1 MRYLA
6 GAALAVAAVYACVT
20 QVDWPQF
27 ASAFRT
33 AHLSWLVAAF
43 VSVFLTLGLVTIR
56 WGVLVNGDGRTE
68 VRPYVRR
75 TPAPRW
81 RPLWDAVVVGQ
92 AVNIVV
98 PLRFGEGARVAI
110 TSRELDL
117 PIAQVLMSVAVE
129 RAIDILAFGTAA
141 FVLVSTGWMPR
152 TIMTRVPG
160 IVGVVFAI
168 AAAFA
173 IAVRLWPALLT
184 TERRWLGS
192 RWGLDRWI
200 AAQATNLQRGWA
212 GVTRGPQLT
221 QIVLLSVAAFLS
233 SAATNVLVL
242 RAFDMPVPIMA
253 ALVLLLAL
261 QVGTAIVSVPGN
273 LGVFHYITVVTL
285 ALWHVPRPEALA
297 VAVVLHVVSLGPKV
311 ALGAIA
317 LLSTR
322 RRQEIAPVAEG
333 SSL

>member
-27 ASAFRT
+27 GSAFHT
-33 AHLSWLVAAF
+33 ANLFWLWAAF

-56 WGVLVNGDGRTE
+56 WGLLVSGEPSTR
-68 VRPYVRR
+68 
-75 TPAPRW
+75 PRW

-110 TSRELDL
+110 TCRELDL
-117 PIAQVLMSVAVE
+117 PVAQVLMSVAVE
-129 RAIDILAFGTAA
+129 RAIDMLAFGTAA
-141 FVLVSTGWMPR
+141 FVLVSTGWMPQ
-152 TIMTRVPG
+152 TIMTRAPG
-160 IVGVVFAI
+160 IAAVVI
-168 AAAFA
+168 AFVAAFA
-173 IAVRLWPALLT
+173 IAKGMWPRLLT

-200 AAQATNLQRGWA
+200 VAQATNLQRGWS

-221 QIVLLSVAAFLS
+221 KIILLSAAVFLS
-233 SAATNVLVL
+233 SATTNMLVL
-242 RAFDMPVPIMA
+242 RAFDLPIPIMA
-253 ALVLLLAL
+253 AFVLLLAI
-261 QVGTAIVSVPGN
+261 QVGTAVVSVPGN

-297 VAVVLHVVSLGPKV
+297 VAVVLHAVSLGPKV
-311 ALGAIA
+311 ALGAVA

-322 RRQEIAPVAEG
+322 LRQEIAPMAEE